1 MFLTP
6 HGKHAGVLKRLRRQ
20 FEGSVLPEG
29 LDVYEVSS
37 ISQSGVPRFTAR
49 AAGGR
54 GESRG
59 ESRVE
64 ASDAVRQ
71 VVSRH
76 PSMVIRHSLGR
87 RAIPRWLR
95 RDSGGKLLD

>member
-54 GESRG
+54 GESR
-59 ESRVE
+59 VE

-76 PSMVIRHSLGR
+76 PSMVIRHSRGR